1 MTKCMQKVG
10 PEFRRSLDLL
20 IKKKCDGHRSAG
32 HPKSRR
38 RFQAAGPLDICTYIY
53 IYIYTNTTGR
63 PPPGSRNR
71 WFTASWSAAAWF
83 TGLLV
88 HWSNGSWFACL
99 LGYWFTG
106 LLVYWFTGLWVH
118 WFTGLLVYWFTGSLV
133 DWFTGALVY
142 WFPEPRNAAKI
153 EPP

>member
-1 MTKCMQKVG
+1 MCNLTQDPDPAVLTLCALLHRMMTPQLILHA
-10 PEFRRSLDLL
+10 FNNSL
-20 IKKKCDGHRSAG
+20 
-32 HPKSRR
+32 
-38 RFQAAGPLDICTYIY
+38 F
-53 IYIYTNTTGR
+53 TGR

-106 LLVYWFTGLWVH
+106 LLVYWFTGL
-118 WFTGLLVYWFTGSLV
+118 LVYWCAGSLV
-133 DWFTGALVY
+133 ADTT
-142 WFPEPRNAAKI
+142 
-153 EPP
+153 